1 MRSALAGD
9 ASDPGDRVG
18 AGMGT
23 GTGTDIGAR
32 TPGFQVLGPVA
43 VSDGENVAV
52 LQPSRPATLLAM
64 LLLYPNKVVSADALV
79 RAIWDG
85 EPPAT
90 AKAALQTCV
99 LRLRRLF
106 AKHGMAGTSI
116 TAVAGGYRLA
126 AGPQSLDLL
135 RFRELARAG
144 HAERRPEAQLRLLR
158 AALALWHG
166 PPLANVHSDV
176 VHREEVPR
184 LNEEWLRTA
193 ERVFDIELALDRC
206 RELLPELLAAANS
219 HPAHERF
226 WEQLIEALYRTGR
239 RAQALSEY
247 QRVKSHLREELGM
260 DPGPGLRNLELRI
273 LRGEDLGSAAAAT
286 DGRSPPATPNTAA
299 AVGGPGEA
307 ATGLQVLDRLLEAG
321 LLAKLPEGGYHMHE
335 LLYVLTRD
343 AAVSPHRNPP
353 EAGAAAT

>member
-1 MRSALAGD
+1 MRSALADD
-9 ASDPGDRVG
+9 AG
-18 AGMGT
+18 A
-23 GTGTDIGAR
+23 
-32 TPGFQVLGPVA
+32 PGFQVLGPVA
-43 VSDGENVAV
+43 VSHGENVAV

-64 LLLYPNKVVSADALV
+64 LLLRPNTVVSADALV

-116 TAVAGGYRLA
+116 EAVAGGYRLA

-144 HAERRPEAQLRLLR
+144 HAERQPEAQLRLLR

-166 PPLANVHSDV
+166 PLLANVHSDV

-193 ERVFDIELALDRC
+193 ERAFDIELALDRC
-206 RELLPELLAAANS
+206 REILPELLAAANS

-247 QRVKSHLREELGM
+247 QRVKAHLREELGM
-260 DPGPGLRNLELRI
+260 DPGPGLRSLELRV
-273 LRGEDLGSAAAAT
+273 LRGEDLGSTAEA
-286 DGRSPPATPNTAA
+286 DGRWPAARRAA
-299 AVGGPGEA
+299 PAVSGPGEA

-343 AAVSPHRNPP
+343 AAVSPHRDPP
-353 EAGAAAT
+353 DAGATAT